1 MFVGE
6 GADSIE
12 DVLSGFARAN
22 PGTVM
27 VRDGSVVRRNGAP
40 PGQVAVVLGGG
51 GGHYPGFAG
60 WVGAG
65 MADAAVSGQIFSSPS
80 EAQIYRAARAVENGG
95 GVLLASLNYSGD
107 RIHFGAAARRLR
119 AEGVAVEEVVIADDI
134 ASRTAPSA
142 ADGRGIAGAL
152 FVAKVLGAAADEGR
166 SLAEV
171 ARVGRRAAARSVT
184 LGAATS
190 GCTLP
195 GDREPLFTVPAGKLA
210 IGLGIHGEPG
220 IEMQTQGTPHAL
232 ADHLVTALLDHAP
245 EPQQEQERV
254 AVLVNS
260 LGGCSHEEL
269 FILYTKIHDGLESRG
284 RAVVSPVVGE
294 YLTSLDMIGASLSV
308 MFLDA
313 ELESLWR
320 APAHTPSFFREA
332 EVSSKQRTVAV
343 ERAPAADLAD
353 ASPESRGLAARVC
366 VAIGHA
372 AEAVR
377 RQEERLGQ
385 LDRVG
390 GDGDHGRGMV
400 RGLSSAHDAALAAA
414 ESGAGLR
421 SVLAAAGAAWS
432 EKAGGTS
439 GALWGAALAAFA
451 TAVDDQRAPTVADIA
466 DGLTRALDAVVD
478 LGGARPGDKT
488 MVDAIAP
495 FVDVFTHTPDA
506 MLATTWARAAAA
518 AEAAAE
524 GTADL
529 VAAKGRARI
538 HGQNTLGTPDP
549 GAVSLGLV
557 VRAVE
562 SSFEQ

>member
-12 DVLSGFARAN
+12 DILSGFVRAH
-22 PGTVM
+22 PATVT
-27 VRDGSVVRRNGAP
+27 VRDGAVVRRHRAP
-40 PGQVAVVLGGG
+40 SGQVAVVLGGG

-80 EAQIYRAARAVENGG
+80 EAQIYRAARSVENGS

-107 RIHFGAAARRLR
+107 RIHFGAAASRLR
-119 AEGVAVEEVVIADDI
+119 AECVPVEEVVIADDI
-134 ASRTAPSA
+134 ASRTSRSA

-220 IEMQTQGTPHAL
+220 IEMQRQGTPQEL
-232 ADHLVTALLDHAP
+232 ADLLVAKLLDQAP
-245 EPQQEQERV
+245 ESQQEKQRV
-254 AVLVNS
+254 ALLVNS

-269 FILYTKIHDGLESRG
+269 FILYAKIHDRLESHG
-284 RAVVSPVVGE
+284 HVVLSPVVGE
-294 YLTSLDMIGASLSV
+294 YLTSLDMVGASLSV

-320 APAHTPSFFREA
+320 APAHTPSFFREV
-332 EVSSKQRTVAV
+332 EPEQVQRSVAV
-343 ERAPAADLAD
+343 EQAPAADLTG
-353 ASPESRGLAARVC
+353 ASLASREIASRVC
-366 VAIGHA
+366 GAIERA
-372 AEAVR
+372 AEEVR
-377 RQEERLGQ
+377 RHEERLGQ

-400 RGLSSAHDAALAAA
+400 RGLSAAHDAALAAA

-432 EKAGGTS
+432 DKAGGTS

-451 TAVDDQRAPTVADIA
+451 TAVDDQRVPTVADIA
-466 DGLTRALDAVVD
+466 DGLLRALDAVGD
-478 LGGARPGDKT
+478 LGGAHAGDKT

-495 FVDVFTHTPDA
+495 FVEVFTNATGA
-506 MLATTWARAAAA
+506 ALASRWAQAVSA
-518 AEAAAE
+518 AEEAAE

-529 VAAKGRARI
+529 VAAKGRARL
-538 HGQNTLGTPDP
+538 HRRNTLGTPDP
-549 GAVSLGLV
+549 GAMSFALV
-557 VRAVE
+557 TRAVAA
-562 SSFEQ
+562 SFDE

>member
-12 DVLSGFARAN
+12 DVLTGFAHAN
-22 PGTVM
+22 PETVT
-27 VRDGSVVRRNGAP
+27 VQDGAVVRRHRAP
-40 PGQVAVVLGGG
+40 SGQVAVVLGGG

-80 EAQIYRAARAVENGG
+80 EAQIHRAARSVENGA

-119 AEGVAVEEVVIADDI
+119 AEGVPVEEVVIADDI
-134 ASRTAPSA
+134 ASRTSSSTI
-142 ADGRGIAGAL
+142 DGRGIAGAL

-166 SLAEV
+166 SLADV

-195 GDREPLFTVPAGKLA
+195 GDLEPLFTVPAGKLA

-220 IEMQTQGTPHAL
+220 IEMQDQGTPEEL
-232 ADHLVTALLDHAP
+232 ADNLVAALLQQ
-245 EPQQEQERV
+245 EPQQEQDRI

-269 FILYTKIHDGLESRG
+269 FVLYAKIHDRLESRG

-320 APAHTPSFFREA
+320 APAHTPSFFRGA
-332 EVSSKQRTVAV
+332 EVAQVQRPDEV
-343 ERAPAADLAD
+343 EQAPAADLA
-353 ASPESRGLAARVC
+353 ASSPVSRNLASRVC

-372 AEAVR
+372 AEQVR
-377 RQEERLGQ
+377 RHEKRLGQ
-385 LDRVG
+385 LDRAG

-400 RGLSSAHDAALAAA
+400 RGLSAAHDAALAAA
-414 ESGAGLR
+414 DSGAGLR
-421 SVLAAAGAAWS
+421 SVLTAAGAAWS
-432 EKAGGTS
+432 ERAGGTS
-439 GALWGAALAAFA
+439 GALWGAALAAFV
-451 TAVDDQRAPTVADIA
+451 TAVDDQGVPTVAEVT
-466 DGLTRALDAVVD
+466 DGLVRALAAVGD

-495 FVDVFTHTPDA
+495 FVDVFTHASNAP
-506 MLATTWARAAAA
+506 LATTWSKAAAA
-518 AEAAAE
+518 AEAAAQ

-549 GAVSLGLV
+549 GAVSFGLV

-562 SSFEQ
+562 SSFDE